1 MTFVRKRSDTLVN
14 TLERQYGIDLHARSD
29 MTLRGLLRARGFGS
43 WSEFLQAHRGQARS
57 HARRRRVFM
66 SFHAEDLKQ
75 VSGFRLMVRNPRV
88 ELSLYEPSAGQP
100 VDSERSA
107 YIRTRIRELIRASE
121 VLVCLIGD
129 GTAWRDWVDW
139 EIGVAKEQHK
149 GICGVRLKG
158 SRGRTPP
165 LIREFRAVVASW
177 DLGQI
182 VAAIEQAAAR
192 RS

>member
-1 MTFVRKRSDTLVN
+1 MTFVRKRSDTLVD
-14 TLERQYGIDLHARSD
+14 TLERQYGVDLHGRSD
-29 MTLRGLLRARGFGS
+29 MTLGGLLRARGFAS
-43 WSEFLQAHRGQARS
+43 WTELLTACRGQARR
-57 HARRRRVFM
+57 HARTRRVFL

-121 VLVCLIGD
+121 VLVCLIGN

-139 EIGVAKEQHK
+139 ELGVAKELHK

-165 LIREFRAVVASW
+165 LLRELGAVVASW
-177 DLGQI
+177 DLGRI
-182 VAAIEQAAAR
+182 VAAIEQAAAM